1 VRAAILALVLVV
13 PAIVARA
20 EDRGTHPRVDAIVPV
35 PPTEH
40 HRLYWFGRRQHH
52 LVPGVVTIDALP
64 YVCDLDAKE
73 FGDRDRFVAHLHEAH
88 RTPSARI
95 PDLLLVRDG
104 RVHFVGE

>member
-1 VRAAILALVLVV
+1 MLAAALVLLLVV
-13 PAIVARA
+13 PAAAA
-20 EDRGTHPRVDAIVPV
+20 EDRSTRPRVDAIVPV

-40 HRLYWFGRRQHH
+40 QRLYWFGRRQDH

-64 YVCDLDAKE
+64 YVCDLDAKQ
-73 FGDRDRFVAHLHEAH
+73 FGDRDRFVAHLRAAH
-88 RTPSARI
+88 RTPTARI